1 MAVPCHI
8 QDSASQLFYQ
18 DHQSP
23 QYQALL
29 TITELPHPDRSIL
42 GAFLIDARDPQEA
55 ACYFLRETAIDGT
68 SQSAPKKTIWEFLS
82 DWKDLVNIFRPIV
95 ATGLSAESKRLV
107 YERDGGRCSLTQQEF
122 KWPDDSDLRIVHIVP
137 PRVLTNPDLVEGGR
151 LSEMLHA
158 FLSTDTM
165 ESLRLILTLHSES
178 MERLDNL
185 WLSSVSAFELVE
197 AGEYMISTNPSSHSA
212 RREMAIAL
220 SGEMMR
226 LEDKTTKQIPIPH
239 KDSFEIHALFSNALA
254 WMQVRTHITQQR
266 DRPITQNFRFPLLPK
281 VLFSTFRRLWT
292 ALPCFVRAATYEKLL
307 SIGTYFY
314 GPSLSP
320 TVQRLPWGLYLRKAP
335 AHWATQCRAEAHA
348 LDMVEKFTQIP
359 APRPIDVLETPDASY
374 LLMTRVPGLP
384 IGHLLHAMTDEQME
398 NVVFDLKRYIAQ
410 MRAIPNQVSKF
421 QICNSAGGGILDWRI
436 PDSQSGNLRFQT
448 EADFHNFLT
457 REMTD
462 DTRRCA
468 AKSHALSHAIVFT
481 HGDLNPRNILAENG
495 NITGIVDWE
504 NAGFFPEY
512 WEYTKMH
519 YTVRYLIR
527 WLADVVDQVFE
538 GYRDELHVDNMLSDL
553 AGPF

>member
-1 MAVPCHI
+1 
-8 QDSASQLFYQ
+8 
-18 DHQSP
+18 
-23 QYQALL
+23 
-29 TITELPHPDRSIL
+29 
-42 GAFLIDARDPQEA
+42 
-55 ACYFLRETAIDGT
+55 
-68 SQSAPKKTIWEFLS
+68 
-82 DWKDLVNIFRPIV
+82 
-95 ATGLSAESKRLV
+95 
-107 YERDGGRCSLTQQEF
+107 
-122 KWPDDSDLRIVHIVP
+122 
-137 PRVLTNPDLVEGGR
+137 
-151 LSEMLHA
+151 
-158 FLSTDTM
+158 
-165 ESLRLILTLHSES
+165 
-178 MERLDNL
+178 
-185 WLSSVSAFELVE
+185 
-197 AGEYMISTNPSSHSA
+197 
-212 RREMAIAL
+212 
-220 SGEMMR
+220 
-226 LEDKTTKQIPIPH
+226 
-239 KDSFEIHALFSNALA
+239 
-254 WMQVRTHITQQR
+254 
-266 DRPITQNFRFPLLPK
+266 
-281 VLFSTFRRLWT
+281 
-292 ALPCFVRAATYEKLL
+292 
-307 SIGTYFY
+307 
-314 GPSLSP
+314 
-320 TVQRLPWGLYLRKAP
+320 
-335 AHWATQCRAEAHA
+335 
-348 LDMVEKFTQIP
+348 MVEKFTQIP

>member
-82 DWKDLVNIFRPIV
+82 DCKDLVNIW
-95 ATGLSAESKRLV
+95 LSAESKRLV

-254 WMQVRTHITQQR
+254 WMQ
-266 DRPITQNFRFPLLPK
+266 

>member
-1 MAVPCHI
+1 
-8 QDSASQLFYQ
+8 
-18 DHQSP
+18 
-23 QYQALL
+23 
-29 TITELPHPDRSIL
+29 
-42 GAFLIDARDPQEA
+42 
-55 ACYFLRETAIDGT
+55 
-68 SQSAPKKTIWEFLS
+68 
-82 DWKDLVNIFRPIV
+82 
-95 ATGLSAESKRLV
+95 
-107 YERDGGRCSLTQQEF
+107 
-122 KWPDDSDLRIVHIVP
+122 
-137 PRVLTNPDLVEGGR
+137 
-151 LSEMLHA
+151 
-158 FLSTDTM
+158 
-165 ESLRLILTLHSES
+165 
-178 MERLDNL
+178 
-185 WLSSVSAFELVE
+185 
-197 AGEYMISTNPSSHSA
+197 
-212 RREMAIAL
+212 MAIAL
-220 SGEMMR
+220 SGEMML

-239 KDSFEIHALFSNALA
+239 KDIFEIHALFSNALA
-254 WMQVRTHITQQR
+254 WMQLSV
-266 DRPITQNFRFPLLPK
+266 TQNFRFPLLPK
-281 VLFSTFRRLWT
+281 LLFSTFRRLWT

-314 GPSLSP
+314 GPSFSP

-359 APRPIDVLETPDASY
+359 APRPIDVLQTPDASY
-374 LLMTRVPGLP
+374 LLMTRVPGRP
-384 IGHLLHAMTDEQME
+384 IGHILHAMTDEQME

-457 REMTD
+457 RGMTD
-462 DTRRCA
+462 DTRGSA

-495 NITGIVDWE
+495 KITGIVDWE

-553 AGPF
+553 TGPF